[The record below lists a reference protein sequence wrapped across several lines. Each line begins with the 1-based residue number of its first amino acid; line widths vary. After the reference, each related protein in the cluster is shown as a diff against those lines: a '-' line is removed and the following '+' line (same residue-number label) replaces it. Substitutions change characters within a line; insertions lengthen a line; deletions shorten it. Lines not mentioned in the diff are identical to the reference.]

1 MNAQKPVNGGHTALY
16 VGNLDPSVTDV
27 FPVRERDG

>member
-27 FPVRERDG
+27 NAMRENNG